1 MILIFFFSSFF
12 KKINRYDKKSTD
24 RVRSCAV
31 QYSTVLAGA
40 PHKPHRTGEQGF
52 PLLEIETLVWY
63 DISDGFILATCD
75 AYPWPPYRTQFKTG
89 G

>member
-40 PHKPHRTGEQGF
+40 PPINPTGQASRGF
-52 PLLEIETLVWY
+52 PY
-63 DISDGFILATCD
+63 
-75 AYPWPPYRTQFKTG
+75 
-89 G
+89 